1 MSGVEQKVSMDEFV
15 KAVCAAA
22 KAGQG
27 AEEVAEATGLT
38 PGTVVNKLSKL
49 NTRLVAAGKKKLPA
63 LARKAGAGR
72 PGIDIEALNSL
83 IEESR

>member
-1 MSGVEQKVSMDEFV
+1 MDEFV

-49 NTRLVAAGKKKLPA
+49 NKRLVAAGKK
-63 LARKAGAGR
+63 
-72 PGIDIEALNSL
+72 S
-83 IEESR
+83 SRACA